1 MPAAAA
7 RNAVA
12 LRIELN
18 PETAPEPEIL
28 PVLAFL
34 QALCGTARPP
44 AFVQLTRPQM
54 RDLVGAAGGQPV
66 FFEGGRPVKW
76 DRDALLEEPAQAPGA
91 AAPPAPLP
99 RKAAPLEPLVVDG
112 SEHYL
117 AVTLPSREDRR
128 YLAALEL
135 LKTAGFVLEPSNRKW
150 WLRDRHKTLSFL
162 ASQGDAAPRRARG
175 AVHPEFRLEDGAPCP
190 GGDQLRGNALG
201 RRLGRLRRPPG
212 RVGDEAEVREA
223 VATGRAYVE
232 SDGKVILIDPESVR
246 RLAQAQRALAD
257 GGADTVSARRTDR
270 VSRARAAEVEGM
282 LEELSPGF
290 RPPGEWSAQTAAMRD
305 LSRLEAG
312 PRSG

>member
-1 MPAAAA
+1 VPALRLHLPPNLPAAAA

-54 RDLVGAAGGQPV
+54 RGLVGAAGGQPV

-162 ASQGDAAPRRARG
+162 ASQGTR
-175 AVHPEFRLEDGAPCP
+175 
-190 GGDQLRGNALG
+190 LRGELG
-201 RRLGRLRRPPG
+201 AQFTPNFVSRTAHLVPAEINCEAMPSGDGWDVSVGLRAG
-212 RVGDEAEVREA
+212 SATEAEVREA

-232 SDGKVILIDPESVR
+232 SGGKVILIDPESVR

-257 GGADTVSARRTDR
+257 GGADTVSARGDAGGIVPR
-270 VSRARAAEVEGM
+270 VPPARGVERADGRHARSLAPR
-282 LEELSPGF
+282 S
-290 RPPGEWSAQTAAMRD
+290 
-305 LSRLEAG
+305 G